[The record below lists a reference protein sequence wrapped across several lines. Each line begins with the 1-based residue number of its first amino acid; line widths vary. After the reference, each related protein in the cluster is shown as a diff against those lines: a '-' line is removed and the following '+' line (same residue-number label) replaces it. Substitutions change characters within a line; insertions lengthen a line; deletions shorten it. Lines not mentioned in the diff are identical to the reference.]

1 MLADDVVVSADDET
15 NVDWCVAGN
24 VGTVVLDICGI
35 GIDVFMVGNAEAPV
49 VVNDDSILENVG
61 IALEIAFGLNAWPKY
76 LIQNQNGN

>member
-1 MLADDVVVSADDET
+1 MLADDVVVAADDET

-24 VGTVVLDICGI
+24 VGTIVFDICGI

-49 VVNDDSILENVG
+49 VANDDSILENVG

-76 LIQNQNGN
+76 LFLN